1 MEEKIVTLIYLAKEF
16 NETEEEDVSF
26 SIAYGSP
33 AIYVMGVGYVANTY
47 EEALDK
53 AIKTIQEWI
62 EEEKAS

>member
-1 MEEKIVTLIYLAKEF
+1 MEEKIISLIFLARKYNGTL
-16 NETEEEDVSF
+16 EEDVSF
-26 SIAYGSP
+26 SIENGYP
-33 AIYVMGVGYVANTY
+33 VVYVMGDGYVANTY

>member
-33 AIYVMGVGYVANTY
+33 AIYVMGDGYVANSY
-47 EEALDK
+47 EEVLDK